1 MSRSVIRMEFNQL
14 TGQVEFELFFL
25 WFVLRNRVLKHIIH
39 QSTLTTDLPLERS
52 TVIVCKLNVFFSHW
66 RSSFEITRFVFKCV

>member
-25 WFVLRNRVLKHIIH
+25 FVLRNRVLKHIIH
-39 QSTLTTDLPLERS
+39 QSILTSNLPLERS
-52 TVIVCKLNVFFSHW
+52 TVIVCKLNVFFL
-66 RSSFEITRFVFKCV
+66 IGDPLLK